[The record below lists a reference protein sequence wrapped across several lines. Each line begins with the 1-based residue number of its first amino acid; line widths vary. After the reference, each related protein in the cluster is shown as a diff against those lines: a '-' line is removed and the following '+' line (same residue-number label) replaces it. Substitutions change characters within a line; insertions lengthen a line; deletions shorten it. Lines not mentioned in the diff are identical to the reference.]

1 MENIQQT
8 MIEEAA
14 QALLNSPPQS
24 AQEIFEGFQRWK
36 SDLKAWALKNLDE
49 LIQRDQGTA
58 RETMWRTLRADYAQF
73 IQDQDPKE
81 GVRE

>member
-24 AQEIFEGFQRWK
+24 EEEIFKGFQLWQA
-36 SDLKAWALKNLDE
+36 DLKAGALQNLDE

-58 RETMWRTLRADYAQF
+58 RCEMWRTLRADYAQF
-73 IQDQDPKE
+73 TQDQKE
-81 GVRE
+81 GGM